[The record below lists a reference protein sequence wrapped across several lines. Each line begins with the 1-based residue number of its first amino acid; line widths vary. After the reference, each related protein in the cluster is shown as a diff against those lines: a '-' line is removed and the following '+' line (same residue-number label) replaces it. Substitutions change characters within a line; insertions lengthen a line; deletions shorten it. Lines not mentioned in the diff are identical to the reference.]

1 MHHSGVSL
9 SVFPSIPARS
19 TFSFSLKSNHF
30 AFGCSMQKSSATAA
44 VAAAADLSVCLSFSS
59 GGCAPKLPVSEFLFL
74 SQKSDAGGNPLG

>member
-44 VAAAADLSVCLSFSS
+44 VAAAADLSVCLSLLVVVLQSFPS
-59 GGCAPKLPVSEFLFL
+59 L
-74 SQKSDAGGNPLG
+74 